1 MQREIKFRVCY
12 TDQQGTKQMIYKDED
27 LMLSLNGTVY
37 ENYGTKEDPT
47 WEPVFDAY
55 EQPFIQQYTGIK
67 DKNGK
72 EIYEGDIIKY
82 PLFSVPAEFATWEA
96 YRIWDKKT
104 YRVAEVKFVNGCFIP
119 DGCFILDIWS
129 TVVDNCTVVGNI
141 FENSELLK

>member
-1 MQREIKFRVCY
+1 MNITLDHNTANMQREIKFRVCY

-72 EIYEGDIIKY
+72 EIYEADIINCVNRGLY
-82 PLFSVPAEFATWEA
+82 ICNWSYGYFAVQH
-96 YRIWDKKT
+96 INK
-104 YRVAEVKFVNGCFIP
+104 NN
-119 DGCFILDIWS
+119 
-129 TVVDNCTVVGNI
+129 NCALLHSLVCCMGDSEVVGNI
-141 FENSELLK
+141 FENPELLK